1 MFIEKLSIC
10 DISRYVIYPGILD
23 IQVCDI
29 SRYVIYPGILYS
41 QVCDISRYIIHPGML
56 YIYPDVFITL
66 WVTGLVFCLI
76 LIFQN
81 PYPQQILLHS
91 FTSGFACTR

>member
-10 DISRYVIYPGILD
+10 DISRYVIYLGILD

-29 SRYVIYPGILYS
+29 SRYVIYPGILYI

-66 WVTGLVFCLI
+66 WVTGLVF
-76 LIFQN
+76 
-81 PYPQQILLHS
+81 
-91 FTSGFACTR
+91 